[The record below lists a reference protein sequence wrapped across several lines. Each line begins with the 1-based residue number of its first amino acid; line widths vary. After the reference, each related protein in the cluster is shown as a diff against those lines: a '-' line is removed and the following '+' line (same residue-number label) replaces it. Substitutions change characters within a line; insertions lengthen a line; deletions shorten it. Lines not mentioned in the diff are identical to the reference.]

1 MLSNFHRI
9 TSESWQR
16 TSGTQKGSPISSKGG
31 RTKYKRQTLR
41 QKIQGQKPVL
51 GRESERS
58 RSLHTVRSQLTGVC
72 IGSFRISE
80 DNKTGREKGKRN
92 KTTEYTPIHNHQWR
106 SGPDAWHPLPV
117 SGGWAGRCGLHHPS
131 LG

>member
-1 MLSNFHRI
+1 M
-9 TSESWQR
+9 
-16 TSGTQKGSPISSKGG
+16 
-31 RTKYKRQTLR
+31 
-41 QKIQGQKPVL
+41 
-51 GRESERS
+51 GRESGRR
-58 RSLHTVRSQLTGVC
+58 RSLHIVRSQLTGVY

-80 DNKTGREKGKRN
+80 GNKAGREKEKKKKN
-92 KTTEYTPIHNHQWR
+92 TEYMPIHNHQRR